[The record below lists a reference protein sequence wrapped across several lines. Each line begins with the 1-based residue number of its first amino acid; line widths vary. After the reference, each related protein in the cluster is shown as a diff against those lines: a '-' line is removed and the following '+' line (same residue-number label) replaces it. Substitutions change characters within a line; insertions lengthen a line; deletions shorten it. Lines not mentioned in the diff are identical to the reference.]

1 MIVIGA
7 KGFAK
12 EVLEV
17 LYSQN
22 KLKKLVFFDNI
33 STEVPELLFGH
44 FPVLKNENEVKTHFK
59 THGTQFTLGLGNPKH
74 RFQMAELLKSW
85 GGELTSVISDQTEIG
100 HYDISIGD
108 GCNIMPNTIIAN
120 GSQIGQGCIIYYNTI
135 VTHDCIVGDF
145 AELSPGA
152 TLLGGCQIGSFSQI
166 GSNATIL
173 PGIKIGKNV
182 VIGAGAVV
190 KIDVPDNATAVGVP
204 ARVLK
209 TKTNG

>member
-1 MIVIGA
+1 MIIIGA

-17 LYSQN
+17 FHSQN
-22 KLKKLVFFDNI
+22 KLKNLVFFDNI
-33 STEVPELLFGH
+33 STHVPEFLFGH
-44 FPVLKNENEVKTHFK
+44 FPVLKNENEVKDHFK
-59 THGTQFTLGLGNPKH
+59 AHGTQFALGLGNPKH

-85 GGELTSVISDQTEIG
+85 GGELTSVISDHSEIG
-100 HYDISIGD
+100 NYDISIGD
-108 GCNIMPNTIIAN
+108 GCNILPNSIIAN

-152 TLLGGCQIGSFSQI
+152 TLLGGCKIGNFSKI
-166 GSNATIL
+166 GSNATIF
-173 PGIKIGKNV
+173 PGIQIGENA

-190 KIDVPDNATAVGVP
+190 KIHVPDNATAVGVP

-209 TKTNG
+209 SKTNG